1 VHASGQPFEESS
13 MSARRS
19 NSIGRALKTAA
30 SCAIVM
36 ALGLL
41 AGGAANSQP
50 PALEDAPKATKPT
63 APVASAKPD
72 AQGFIPQFSILE
84 IMESIVMPAAQTI
97 WDSVAVDVTE
107 KGTVEKGPVT
117 DEDWVKLRSTAVTLA
132 ESTNLLIV
140 RGRRV
145 APPGAKSE
153 NPDAEL
159 SPEQMQELIAKQRP
173 AFVAHARVLHEAA
186 MEALRAI
193 DARKL
198 DAISDAGGTI
208 DAACEG
214 CHLQFWYPNEKPNEK
229 KLDR

>member
-1 VHASGQPFEESS
+1 MF
-13 MSARRS
+13 ARS
-19 NSIGRALKTAA
+19 PNPIGRTLKTAT
-30 SCAIVM
+30 SFAIVA
-36 ALGLL
+36 ALGLF

-50 PALEDAPKATKPT
+50 PALKDQPKATKPA
-63 APVASAKPD
+63 APVASVKPD

-107 KGTVEKGPVT
+107 KGTIEKGPVT
-117 DEDWVKLRSTAVTLA
+117 DEDWSKLRATAVTLA

-140 RGRRV
+140 QGRRV
-145 APPGAKSE
+145 APPGTKSE
-153 NPDAEL
+153 NPDSEL
-159 SPEQMQELIAKQRP
+159 EPEQMQALIAKNRP

-198 DAISDAGGTI
+198 DGISDAGGTI

-214 CHLQFWYPNEKPNEK
+214 CHLQFWYPNQQLPNEQKPNEK
-229 KLDR
+229 K

>member
-1 VHASGQPFEESS
+1 MSS
-13 MSARRS
+13 RSS
-19 NSIGRALKTAA
+19 NSAGRALRAA
-30 SCAIVM
+30 TSFAVII
-36 ALGLL
+36 ALALF

-50 PALEDAPKATKPT
+50 PAIKDKPKAAAQPA
-63 APVASAKPD
+63 APVASGKPD

-117 DEDWVKLRSTAVTLA
+117 DEDWAKLRAMAVTLA

-140 RGRRV
+140 QGRRV
-145 APPGAKSE
+145 APAGTKSE

-159 SPEQMQELIAKQRP
+159 EPEQMQALIAKNRP
-173 AFVAHARVLHEAA
+173 AFIAHAHVLHEAA

-193 DARKL
+193 DARKP
-198 DAISDAGGTI
+198 DDITDAGGTI

-214 CHLQFWYPNEKPNEK
+214 CHLQFWYPNQQLPDEK
-229 KLDR
+229 KK

>member
-1 VHASGQPFEESS
+1 MSS
-13 MSARRS
+13 RS
-19 NSIGRALKTAA
+19 PKLTGRALKTATA
-30 SCAIVM
+30 FAIVT

-50 PALEDAPKATKPT
+50 PALKEKPKATKPA
-63 APVASAKPD
+63 APVASVKPD
-72 AQGFIPQFSILE
+72 AQGYIPQFSILE
-84 IMESIVMPAAQTI
+84 LMESIVMPAAQTI

-107 KGTVEKGPVT
+107 KGTIEKGPVT
-117 DEDWVKLRSTAVTLA
+117 DEDWAKLRATAVALA

-140 RGRRV
+140 PGRRV
-145 APPGAKSE
+145 APAGTKSE
-153 NPDAEL
+153 NPDSEL
-159 SPEQMQELIAKQRP
+159 EPEQMQALIAKERP
-173 AFVAHARVLHEAA
+173 AFVAHSRVLHEAA

-214 CHLQFWYPNEKPNEK
+214 CHLQFWYPNQQLPDDK
-229 KLDR
+229 KK